1 MNSDVEFDMTNN
13 SSFTA
18 KTVETGFVETEW
30 FMDLYGKLIVMVKQ
44 NNLEAHKLEIKNMA
58 IVQEISISKLIFKHD
73 EERMIW
79 NGCDGHWGVW
89 ENGTQLVA
97 VYVHLFKVAY

>member
-44 NNLEAHKLEIKNMA
+44 NNLEAHKLEIKHMA
-58 IVQEISISKLIFKHD
+58 IVQEISDIKVDFPNWWRENDLERLWWALRCLGKWDTISSSICAF
-73 EERMIW
+73 I
-79 NGCDGHWGVW
+79 
-89 ENGTQLVA
+89 
-97 VYVHLFKVAY
+97 